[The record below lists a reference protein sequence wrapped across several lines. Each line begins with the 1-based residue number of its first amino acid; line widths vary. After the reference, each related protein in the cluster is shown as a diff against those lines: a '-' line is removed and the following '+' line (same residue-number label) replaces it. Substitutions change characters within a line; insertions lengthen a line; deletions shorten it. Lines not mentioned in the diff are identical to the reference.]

1 MDQQRKRVYSYR
13 QQILEGVTCRQLVL
27 EQITQQIEHYV
38 KTYTD
43 PIFNA
48 EAYTKW
54 ASTKL
59 ACQLEPRDF
68 RSIDPGTAAIY
79 AQDAAERSA
88 ETQVLDA
95 IEENL
100 PEGED
105 ESESQGSS
113 FRKRRA
119 EKKRKASSERQV

>member
-54 ASTKL
+54 ASGKL
-59 ACQLEPRDF
+59 SCQLEPKDF
-68 RSIDPGTAAIY
+68 RNIDPGTAAMY
-79 AQDAAERSA
+79 AVDAAERAA

-100 PEGED
+100 PKAKKKTNGI
-105 ESESQGSS
+105 G
-113 FRKRRA
+113 KR
-119 EKKRKASSERQV
+119 SPSG